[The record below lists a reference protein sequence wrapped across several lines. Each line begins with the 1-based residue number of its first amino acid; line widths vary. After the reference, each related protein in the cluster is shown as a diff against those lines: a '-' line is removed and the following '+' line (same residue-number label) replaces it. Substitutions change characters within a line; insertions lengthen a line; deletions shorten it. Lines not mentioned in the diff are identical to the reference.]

1 MESLVSFFADT
12 DEPAHG
18 DKEPEYPGRASRSS
32 FKLVKPAHFDSTGS
46 SNIEHLGSNNG
57 ESNMISGWWLN

>member
-1 MESLVSFFADT
+1 MESLASFLADM

-18 DKEPEYPGRASRSS
+18 DKEPEYPGRASCSS

-46 SNIEHLGSNNG
+46 SKIEHLGSNTG
-57 ESNMISGWWLN
+57 VSNTISCCWLN